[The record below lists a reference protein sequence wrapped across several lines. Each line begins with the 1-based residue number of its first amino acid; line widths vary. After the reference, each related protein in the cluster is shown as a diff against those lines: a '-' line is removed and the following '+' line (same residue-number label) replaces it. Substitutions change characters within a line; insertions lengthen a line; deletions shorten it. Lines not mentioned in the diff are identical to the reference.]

1 MEMDKK
7 FLSIRNIRKSFG
19 VQDVLKNVSV
29 DIAKG
34 ELVTFI
40 GPSGCGKT
48 TLLRCISG
56 FTLMDS
62 GAVILD
68 GKDITEQPP
77 HKRGIGMVFQ
87 NYALF
92 PHLSVENNIA
102 FGLNIQKH
110 KKEFIRKKV
119 KELLEI
125 VELKDMGSRMIHQ
138 ISGGQQQRV
147 ALARALSLD
156 PRLLLLDEP
165 LSNLDAN
172 LRITM
177 REEIKRIQKELNLT
191 IIFVTHDQEE
201 AMSISEKVLVLS
213 AGEIEQIGSPNQI
226 YDHPATE
233 FIAGFVG
240 HVNFIEGRII
250 GVDWGN
256 ATVSIETEFGRLNI
270 RSGKCEIAAG
280 DRVKLV
286 IRPESIFLHRTH
298 DSSKGNLI
306 PGQISTCL
314 YTGAIAKYLIRAG
327 KYRFVVDQYDP
338 RHCGII
344 DNQEEVHME
353 IPEDSHIL
361 KIPKP

>member
-1 MEMDKK
+1 METDKK
-7 FLSIRNIRKSFG
+7 FLSIQNIRKSYG
-19 VQDVLKNVSV
+19 AQDVLKNVSV
-29 DIAKG
+29 EIAKG

-62 GAVILD
+62 GTVILD
-68 GKDITEQPP
+68 GKDITEKPP
-77 HKRGIGMVFQ
+77 HKRGVGMVFQ

-92 PHLSVENNIA
+92 PHLSVESNIA
-102 FGLNIQKH
+102 FGLNLQKH
-110 KKEFIRKKV
+110 KKEFISKKV
-119 KELLEI
+119 KELLDI
-125 VELKDMGSRMIHQ
+125 VKLHDMGGRRIHQ
-138 ISGGQQQRV
+138 LSGGQQQRV

-191 IIFVTHDQEE
+191 VIFVTHDQEE

-240 HVNFIEGRII
+240 HVNFIEGKII
-250 GVDWGN
+250 NIDKSN
-256 ATVSIETEFGRLNI
+256 AMVIIETEFGNLNL
-270 RSGKCEIAAG
+270 RSGKGEISIG

-286 IRPESIFLHRTH
+286 IRPESIILYRAA
-298 DSSKGNLI
+298 DPSKRNLI
-306 PGQISTCL
+306 PGHISTCL
-314 YTGAIAKYLIRAG
+314 YTGAIAKYMINVG
-327 KYRFVVDQYDP
+327 KYRFVVDQHDP
-338 RHCGII
+338 RHRGII
-344 DNQEEVHME
+344 QNQESVHME

-361 KIPKP
+361 KMNRS